1 MHLQT
6 SGWSPANGAL
16 ATFLKEAGSFLT
28 ERLGQCGLWARMHG
42 ASKSQAREQA
52 HVQLKALGC
61 ERLSARSPRT
71 LSGGESQ
78 KIALARAMVIDP
90 ILLLLDEPLNALD
103 APTRQDYRN
112 FLKTY
117 LAQQECM
124 SILVTH
130 DVRDVISLGAQVIVL
145 EDGTVRQMGSVE
157 TVSENPQSAFVR
169 EFFAPLRLQ
178 APQMGQTEITH

>member
-1 MHLQT
+1 MPRQT
-6 SGWSPANGAL
+6 SDGARPKGIGYV
-16 ATFLKEAGSFLT
+16 LKEAALPHLNVLDNVAFG
-28 ERLGQCGLWARMHG
+28 ARMHG